1 MDCPDEVSVSEKQ
14 EGRTTVLELHVAE
27 SDMGKVI
34 GKQGRIA
41 KAIRFG
47 CKSRKQLK
55 EDEESCYRYYL
66 SSTEE
71 GTVIR
76 KDGTALFFSAETVV
90 KLKSREKAGRGQMQ
104 GLAEQIE

>member
-1 MDCPDEVSVSEKQ
+1 MKELVEVIAKALVDCPDEVSVSEKQ

-41 KAIRFG
+41 KAIRSVV
-47 CKSRKQLK
+47 KSRSSKGRQ
-55 EDEESCYRYYL
+55 ESCYRYYL

-76 KDGTALFFSAETVV
+76 KDGTALFFLP
-90 KLKSREKAGRGQMQ
+90 KLW
-104 GLAEQIE
+104 